1 MEALAIELDKPKTFI
16 SKKSKRS
23 ISAVDMQRIPLNA
36 LLQMDD
42 FVIEEEH
49 KRIVRERIKKQ
60 ENFPDS
66 YLSWN
71 DIEQKM
77 AVRV

>member
-1 MEALAIELDKPKTFI
+1 METVAIEQDKPKTFT
-16 SKKSKRS
+16 SKKSERS
-23 ISAVDMQRIPLNA
+23 INAMDMRIQQNA
-36 LLQMDD
+36 LLQMED

-60 ENFPDS
+60 ENVPDS
-66 YLSWN
+66 YLSWS